1 MPKLSSH
8 IACAATAVALL
19 SVFAFAARAEELEVT
34 YTSSHVGAEIFEF
47 NTLDGSYDGL
57 GADGQGEIIFPLS
70 YDSQGNDSVTFA
82 APGVESNYPGTI
94 IITCCAT
101 GFFDGVDPPIF
112 TGGTTVL
119 TWAPGIYHGGY
130 GTFTVALAPSAPEAS
145 TWAMM
150 LTGFGALG
158 FVALRRRGEWNGSAS
173 RRRRRSLSRLPSPP
187 QAPKEMAPATTPG
200 SGIR

>member
-1 MPKLSSH
+1 MGDGAHRVYRARLRLSRSAARASRTSTGIGPMPRFPLR
-8 IACAATAVALL
+8 IARAAAAVALFFT
-19 SVFAFAARAEELEVT
+19 FAPPARAEELEVT

-57 GADGQGEIIFPLS
+57 GADGQGEIVFPLS

-119 TWAPGIYHGGY
+119 TWAPGVYHGGY
-130 GTFTVALAPSAPEAS
+130 GTFTVALAPSAPESS
-145 TWAMM
+145 TWTMM
-150 LTGFGALG
+150 LAGFGALG
-158 FVALRRRGEWNGSAS
+158 FVALRRRVGA
-173 RRRRRSLSRLPSPP
+173 
-187 QAPKEMAPATTPG
+187 
-200 SGIR
+200 IV